1 MADVLNVET
10 QLSNGDPFGQLC
22 GGRLTLF
29 GVLFKFPGIR
39 EMALKWE
46 NFALKP
52 SYSDEGLAFDDCGI
66 DDYGCLDSWFMPVA
80 IASAVSRNPELNICG
95 IVLQKATGTSE
106 TVAYTRVGYAVVSDD
121 GDIAGSGWLIRDWIP
136 RPWSKDSYRKIEIV

>member
-1 MADVLNVET
+1 
-10 QLSNGDPFGQLC
+10 
-22 GGRLTLF
+22 LF

-39 EMALKWE
+39 EMVLKWE